1 MASTES
7 QLQWGGRLATAPDA
21 ALIAF
26 GSSLADDLTLARF
39 DVRCSRGHVASL
51 HGGGLLSDGDAAA
64 LRTALDTVAAEV
76 EAGTF
81 PAFAQAGS
89 FEDVHGAIDARVR
102 ELAPAG
108 AGESLHAGRS
118 RNDQV
123 ATTLLLYANDR
134 ARRGRES
141 CARIASVLETRAAA
155 ALESGA
161 LLAATTHWQPAQP
174 VLLAFWL
181 DACARGFV
189 RAAQRFADVE
199 EASLAACPLGSGAVA
214 GSSLPLDRWAA
225 ARELGFA
232 RPSGN
237 ALDSIGERDVALDL
251 LHAGTRAAI
260 TASRAS
266 EEFVLWTTPAF
277 GYARLGDAASTG
289 SSLMPQK
296 RNPDP
301 FELVRAAAGRIAGTY
316 GGALATTTG
325 IGLSYHRDLQET
337 KALVI
342 RGTEHALAALDAFAR
357 AFDQLTFD
365 ERAMTAHAG
374 DGYTVA
380 TDLADA
386 VILSGK
392 TARTAH
398 RVVGER
404 VLRAEIEGRALD
416 AADAAAL
423 GIPDAPVDAR
433 GSVNGKRTPGSTSP
447 AAVADA
453 IAQTQA
459 DIARLNGAPA

>member
-1 MASTES
+1 
-7 QLQWGGRLATAPDA
+7 
-21 ALIAF
+21 
-26 GSSLADDLTLARF
+26 
-39 DVRCSRGHVASL
+39 
-51 HGGGLLSDGDAAA
+51 
-64 LRTALDTVAAEV
+64 
-76 EAGTF
+76 
-81 PAFAQAGS
+81 
-89 FEDVHGAIDARVR
+89 
-102 ELAPAG
+102 
-108 AGESLHAGRS
+108 
-118 RNDQV
+118 
-123 ATTLLLYANDR
+123 
-134 ARRGRES
+134 
-141 CARIASVLETRAAA
+141 
-155 ALESGA
+155 
-161 LLAATTHWQPAQP
+161 

-181 DACARGFV
+181 EACAQQFV
-189 RAAQRFADVE
+189 RAARRFADVE
-199 EASLAACPLGSGAVA
+199 SAAVAACPLGSGAVA

-232 RPSGN
+232 RPSRN

-251 LHAGTRAAI
+251 LHAAARATIA
-260 TASRAS
+260 ASRAS

-316 GGALATTTG
+316 AGALATTTG

-365 ERAMTAHAG
+365 ENAMTARAG

-392 TARTAH
+392 SARAAH
-398 RVVGER
+398 RAAGER
-404 VLRAEIEGRALD
+404 VLRAEIDGRALD
-416 AADAAAL
+416 ASDAVAL
-423 GIPDAPVDAR
+423 GVPHAPVDAR
-433 GSVNGKRTPGSTSP
+433 GSVDGKRTAGSTNP
-447 AAVADA
+447 AAVADS
-453 IAQTQA
+453 IAHTVSE
-459 DIARLNGAPA
+459 IAALRGAPA